1 MMEMKYD
8 RQLNCKTSEKMFC
21 FVFLQKQSY
30 IHLLPDL
37 YFPSGLLAAEQQL
50 RPPQNVAQRFGEL

>member
-1 MMEMKYD
+1 MYD
-8 RQLNCKTSEKMFC
+8 GDEVWQATKLQNKWKNVLF
-21 FVFLQKQSY
+21 FLQKQSY

-37 YFPSGLLAAEQQL
+37 YFPSGLLAAKQQL